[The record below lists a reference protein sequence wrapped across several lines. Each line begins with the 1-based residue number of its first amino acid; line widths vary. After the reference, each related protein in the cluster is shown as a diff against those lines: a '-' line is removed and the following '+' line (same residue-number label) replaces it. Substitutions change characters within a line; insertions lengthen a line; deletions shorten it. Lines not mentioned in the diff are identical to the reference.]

1 MARLFRPSVHQTYV
15 YLSFIQ
21 TCCSLA
27 TKPILCFL
35 ASASF
40 PFRTYICLLSFSFNL
55 SPAVLHTSQCPGVS
69 RPSSVFQHP
78 LFLLLQLALMT
89 LLLLPFSHPAK
100 TFCLDTQLSG
110 SLIANSPPLPISSD
124 LSRTYNALQSTLSAF
139 LVPRNAS
146 WFQSLHL
153 SLLLQPCYQDWL
165 STHRLPLWVESHRL
179 SAQFLGLFPNW
190 STLSLASTLVYS
202 HLPQA
207 SFLLGQP
214 FLDFSFGSHHLP
226 RSVLRPQLR
235 LYWSAGPLSFHL
247 LRVSPPTPTV
257 SFLEISISCVHL
269 ILL

>member
-1 MARLFRPSVHQTYV
+1 MARLFRPSVHQAYV

-69 RPSSVFQHP
+69 HPSSVFQHP

-146 WFQSLHL
+146 
-153 SLLLQPCYQDWL
+153 
-165 STHRLPLWVESHRL
+165 
-179 SAQFLGLFPNW
+179 
-190 STLSLASTLVYS
+190 
-202 HLPQA
+202 
-207 SFLLGQP
+207 
-214 FLDFSFGSHHLP
+214 
-226 RSVLRPQLR
+226 
-235 LYWSAGPLSFHL
+235 
-247 LRVSPPTPTV
+247 
-257 SFLEISISCVHL
+257 
-269 ILL
+269 